1 MKIAIV
7 NDMPLAVEVM
17 RRTLADDPKH
27 EVIWTAQNGF
37 EAVAQCARQTPDLV
51 LMDLF
56 MPGMGGVEATRRI
69 MAATP
74 CAILIVTV
82 NVGTN
87 ASEVFEAMGYGALDA
102 IDTPQLGGGRTR
114 ILGSDFLHKIDAI
127 ERLVQERSR
136 RQQSHPKA
144 VPVPAAI
151 AAKHLVAIGASAG
164 GPAALQTILRQLPG
178 DFPAAVVIVQH
189 VDARFAP
196 EMVEWLGQHS
206 LLPVSLVKEDDV
218 LLAGRVFFAGTSGHV
233 IMKDRFH
240 LGYAAEPKDSVYCPS
255 IDVFFRSVTRQ
266 WRGRVIGVLLTGMG
280 RDGADALKAL
290 RNDGHHTIAQ
300 DRASSAVY
308 GMPKAAA
315 EIDAAVDILP
325 INMIGKKLIDLL
337 SEKAV

>member
-27 EVIWTAQNGF
+27 EVVWTAQNGF

-102 IDTPQLGGGRTR
+102 IDTPQLGGSRTR
-114 ILGSDFLHKIDAI
+114 ILGSDFLNKIDAI
-127 ERLVQERSR
+127 ERRVHERSG
-136 RQQSHPKA
+136 RQHSHPKP
-144 VPVPAAI
+144 VPVPSTV
-151 AAKHLVAIGASAG
+151 AAKHLVVIGASAG

-178 DFPAAVVIVQH
+178 NFPAAVVIVQH
-189 VDARFAP
+189 VDERFAP

-206 LLPVSLVKEDDV
+206 LLPVHLVKEDDV
-218 LLAGRVFFAGTSGHV
+218 LLAGHVLFAGTKGHV

-240 LGYAAEPKDSVYCPS
+240 VGYSAEPKDSAYCPS
-255 IDVFFRSVTRQ
+255 IDVFFNSVTRH
-266 WRGRVIGVLLTGMG
+266 WRRQVIGVLLTGMG
-280 RDGADALKAL
+280 RDGAVGLKSL
-290 RNDGHHTIAQ
+290 RNDGHYTIAQ
-300 DRASSAVY
+300 DQASSAVY

-325 INMIGKKLIDLL
+325 IGMIGKKLIDLL